1 MSNEDMIRREVIM
14 RVMCDLSLD
23 YASMSRQLGIDFQS
37 HFTAELSTLA
47 PFESDGLVRCSP
59 SGFIITDTGRLF
71 IRNIAMC
78 FDNTLVPTTE
88 QRHSQ
93 TI

>member
-1 MSNEDMIRREVIM
+1 M
-14 RVMCDLSLD
+14 RVMCDLALD

-71 IRNIAMC
+71 IRNIVMC
-78 FDNTLVPTTE
+78 FDNTLEPTSE